1 MSGDRWPEIEAL
13 FRDALDCP
21 PHRRAEL
28 LDRADP
34 ELRREVESL
43 LAQSSR
49 EGPLDGFA
57 VDLLEGAAESGPER
71 SAMRLQSGATFGPY
85 TVLSM
90 LGRGGMGEVYR
101 ARDTK
106 LDRDVA
112 IKVLPAALG
121 SHPGRIARFQQ
132 EARTLAAL
140 NHRNIA
146 AIYGLEEHDGVMAL
160 VLELVEGPTLADRIA
175 EGAVPLRDSWLIAT
189 QIAEALDAAH
199 ERGIVHRDLK
209 PANITLSPDGTV
221 KVLDF
226 GLAKRPPGLPAGDG
240 APGSAPGAR
249 LTSDGVILGTV
260 GYMSP
265 EQAAGKPADFASDQ
279 FSFGVILFELLT
291 GRRPFERDT
300 PVETLSAII
309 RDDPPSIQAL
319 SPAVPTQVR
328 DLIGRCLK
336 KAPHDRYPDSRQL
349 AAEARHIRDTWDDE
363 ALAHAGRSAIDAA
376 VVPATVPP
384 VVFRPGVSRRRAL
397 LLAGIA
403 AALAAAV
410 AAWRLW
416 PTDTGVRTLAV
427 LPFVNATDDQEVEYL
442 CDGITDSL
450 IQRISRLPSLTVM
463 ARSTVFNFK
472 NKAVDPREAGRQ
484 LGVDAILTGAVSQ
497 SSGRLK
503 ITAELV
509 EVASGARLWGDTF
522 DGAAGDVAS
531 VQDEIVTAI
540 VDDGIR
546 MRVSGAERQ
555 ALVRHPT
562 DHAEAYEW
570 YLRARHAALR
580 GTEDDLLQARE
591 LLERATKRDPR
602 FALAFRALAAT
613 YVATALD
620 GFERPTDAF
629 PHASQYVGR
638 AFEIDPQLA
647 GTHSTRAAIAF
658 FYDWDWTIAEREWA
672 IANSLPSE
680 VLPTQ
685 ELVSQSLARW
695 VVYGPEDALRVVR
708 KLRRIDPMTASYAVL
723 EADYMFHAGQYAAAA
738 ALYEMTIEDE
748 PTTGALFGLA
758 DARKAQGRFDEALD
772 ARRRAHEAAGDDAVL
787 KVFARARGEEGYRLI
802 DRTVAQLELDGLRAR
817 GATTYASPLDF
828 ARAHARLGDR
838 EQAFSYF
845 EAAFAD
851 RAPGLVFLK
860 VDRAWDAIRD
870 DPRFAAAV
878 RRVGLP

>member
-1 MSGDRWPEIEAL
+1 
-13 FRDALDCP
+13 
-21 PHRRAEL
+21 
-28 LDRADP
+28 
-34 ELRREVESL
+34 
-43 LAQSSR
+43 
-49 EGPLDGFA
+49 
-57 VDLLEGAAESGPER
+57 
-71 SAMRLQSGATFGPY
+71 
-85 TVLSM
+85 
-90 LGRGGMGEVYR
+90 MGEVYR

-121 SHPGRIARFQQ
+121 SNPGRVARFQQ

-175 EGAVPLRDSWLIAT
+175 EGTVPLRDSWLIAT
-189 QIAEALDAAH
+189 QIADALEAAH

-209 PANITLSPDGTV
+209 PSNIRLSPDGTV

-226 GLAKRPPGLPAGDG
+226 GLAKRSLGLPAGGG
-240 APGSAPGAR
+240 APGSAPRAG

-265 EQAAGKPADFASDQ
+265 EQAAGRPADFASDQ
-279 FSFGVILFELLT
+279 FSFGVILFELLA

-319 SPAVPTQVR
+319 NPAAPTRVQE
-328 DLIGRCLK
+328 LIERCLK
-336 KAPHDRYPDSRQL
+336 KAPHDRYPDSRQV
-349 AAEARHIRDTWDDE
+349 AAAARHIRDTWDDE
-363 ALAHAGRSAIDAA
+363 APAHAERGAIDAA
-376 VVPATVPP
+376 AVPATAPP
-384 VVFRPGVSRRRAL
+384 VVIRSHGVTRRRAMWVAG
-397 LLAGIA
+397 LAT
-403 AALAAAV
+403 ALAAAV

-416 PTDTGVRTLAV
+416 PTDTGVRALAV
-427 LPFVNATDDQEVEYL
+427 LPFANATDDREVEYL

-450 IQRISRLPSLTVM
+450 IQRISQLPSLTVM

-472 NKAVDPREAGRQ
+472 NKAMDPREAGRQ

-497 SSGRLK
+497 SSGRLR

-509 EVASGARLWGDTF
+509 EVASGIRLWGDTF
-522 DGAAGDVAS
+522 DRAAGDVVS

-540 VDDGIR
+540 IDDGIR
-546 MRVSGAERQ
+546 MRVSGDERRV
-555 ALVRHPT
+555 LVQHPT
-562 DHAEAYEW
+562 EHAEAYEW

-580 GTEDDLLQARE
+580 GTEADLLQARE

-613 YVATALD
+613 YVATGLD
-620 GFERPTDAF
+620 GFERPADAF
-629 PHASQYVGR
+629 PHASRYASR

-658 FYDWDWTIAEREWA
+658 FFDWDWATAEREWA
-672 IANSLPSE
+672 IANSLPSQA
-680 VLPTQ
+680 LPTQ
-685 ELVSQSLARW
+685 ELVTQSLARW
-695 VVYGPEDALRVVR
+695 VVNGPDDALRVVR
-708 KLRRIDPMTASYAVL
+708 RLRRLDPVTASYAVL

-738 ALYEMTIEDE
+738 ALYERTIEDE
-748 PTTGALFGLA
+748 ATPGALFGLA
-758 DARKAQGRFDEALD
+758 EARKAQGRFDDALD
-772 ARRRAHEAAGDDAVL
+772 ARRRAHEAAGDDAVVE
-787 KVFARARGEEGYRLI
+787 VFDRARGAEGYRLI
-802 DRTVAQLELDGLRAR
+802 DRTVAQLELDVLRAR
-817 GATTYASPLDF
+817 AATTYASPLDF
-828 ARAHARLGDR
+828 ARAHARLGNR

-845 EAAFAD
+845 EPAFLD